1 MNEWELTD
9 EEIEQARD
17 YGEYEYE
24 DDTPGVGQFIE
35 EEVLAGNR
43 AVATAAQKK
52 LVEWLN
58 ERCMEH
64 LHDASIARVERSDCA
79 ECWAM
84 IEAALGVKDED

>member
-1 MNEWELTD
+1 MNEWELTT

-24 DDTPGVGQFIE
+24 DDTPEVGQFIE

-52 LVEWLN
+52 LVEWLAIN
-58 ERCMEH
+58 SY
-64 LHDASIARVERSDCA
+64 DAVGALRVIDLYVWQSLKVV
-79 ECWAM
+79 
-84 IEAALGVKDED
+84 LGVK